1 MFTKKA
7 EEADA
12 ALREAYK
19 KEIIAA
25 EAAVRQEGA
34 AQRTALEES
43 LAAAAQEHLFSLT
56 SPRPKLALT
65 RARARARTRALTRA
79 LTRSLTRTLTL
90 TQATL
95 RVEQELE
102 LERKQSALLQQEVEG
117 KEAEKKRMKGELLA
131 QLEDAEAQ
139 LAGAREVRNAA
150 EL

>member
-1 MFTKKA
+1 MRGEARRDESRPSPSPSPSPRPRPLPLPSPSLYPHPKPELAPRPTFAPRPQPSPLTSLQVFTKKA

-43 LAAAAQEHLFSLT
+43 LAAAAQERLFSLT

-65 RARARARTRALTRA
+65 RA
-79 LTRSLTRTLTL
+79 
-90 TQATL
+90 
-95 RVEQELE
+95 
-102 LERKQSALLQQEVEG
+102 
-117 KEAEKKRMKGELLA
+117 
-131 QLEDAEAQ
+131 
-139 LAGAREVRNAA
+139 
-150 EL
+150 